1 MIYLRNKLIS
11 QSIYS
16 CTSDNDATVELV
28 ENIQDHYRWK
38 FDMFKFK
45 YYVTRVNYITCIMTS
60 CETAGECAETT
71 VSFYYLE

>member
-1 MIYLRNKLIS
+1 MSYLRNKLTS
-11 QSIYS
+11 QNIYS

-28 ENIQDHYRWK
+28 EKNHFHYRWK

-45 YYVTRVNYITCIMTS
+45 YYVTRVNYIHCIMTS
-60 CETAGECAETT
+60 CETAGECAETA